1 MRSACSG
8 VKFDSIVVPV
18 FSSSVYVLE
27 GRREVGARRERAPL
41 LGLKKEIVAG
51 RVTSVVTVRMK

>member
-1 MRSACSG
+1 M
-8 VKFDSIVVPV
+8 KFDSIVVPV